1 MQNHTER
8 REFCKGRDVIEIMN
22 FAEKE
27 KEMAASM
34 QQIIEKA
41 REELSKV
48 TGLELSTT
56 LGAVKEEKG
65 WKVTLEMVEKHSI
78 PDQMDILA
86 VYEVIVDNNGNVIE
100 FNRTRLRKRVD
111 TEVVAVE

>member
-1 MQNHTER
+1 
-8 REFCKGRDVIEIMN
+8 
-22 FAEKE
+22 
-27 KEMAASM
+27 MAKS
-34 QQIIEKA
+34 INELIKKA

-56 LGAVKEEKG
+56 VAAVKEEKG

-86 VYEVIVDNNGNVIE
+86 VYEVILDNDGNVIE
-100 FNRTRLRKRVD
+100 FNRTQLRKRVD
-111 TEVVAVE
+111 TETVEVE

>member
-1 MQNHTER
+1 
-8 REFCKGRDVIEIMN
+8 
-22 FAEKE
+22 
-27 KEMAASM
+27 MAKS
-34 QQIIEKA
+34 IPELIEKA

-65 WKVTLEMVEKHSI
+65 WKITLEMIEKHSI

-86 VYEVIVDNNGNVIE
+86 VYEAILDNDGNMIE
-100 FNRTRLRKRVD
+100 FNRKRLRKRVD
-111 TEVVAVE
+111 IEQLEEE

>member
-1 MQNHTER
+1 
-8 REFCKGRDVIEIMN
+8 
-22 FAEKE
+22 
-27 KEMAASM
+27 MAKSM
-34 QQIIEKA
+34 QELIEKV
-41 REELSKV
+41 REELSKI

-86 VYEVIVDNNGNVIE
+86 VYEVFLDDDGNVFE
-100 FNRTRLRKRVD
+100 FKRARLRKRVD
-111 TEVVAVE
+111 TEGIEEVE

>member
-1 MQNHTER
+1 MQNHVER
-8 REFCKGRDVIEIMN
+8 KELCKGRDVIEVMN

-65 WKVTLEMVEKHSI
+65 WKVSLEMVEKHSI

-86 VYEVIVDNNGNVIE
+86 VYEVIVDNDGNVIE

-111 TEVVAVE
+111 TEVVTVE

>member
-1 MQNHTER
+1 
-8 REFCKGRDVIEIMN
+8 
-22 FAEKE
+22 
-27 KEMAASM
+27 MAASM

-56 LGAVKEEKG
+56 LGTVKEEKG
-65 WKVTLEMVEKHSI
+65 WKVTMEMVEKHSI

-86 VYEVIVDNNGNVIE
+86 VYDVILDNNANVIE

-111 TEVVAVE
+111 TEAVVVE

>member
-1 MQNHTER
+1 
-8 REFCKGRDVIEIMN
+8 
-22 FAEKE
+22 
-27 KEMAASM
+27 MAKS
-34 QQIIEKA
+34 INELIKKA

-56 LGAVKEEKG
+56 VGAVKEEKG

-86 VYEVIVDNNGNVIE
+86 VYEVILDNDGNVIE
-100 FNRTRLRKRVD
+100 FKRTQLRKRVD
-111 TEVVAVE
+111 TETVEVE